1 MRFIPRNEMDIAVVG
16 VASYVKLDEDHKCIS
31 SGISLAS
38 VAPTPVNA
46 KDAEDFL
53 IDKKFTQENIEE
65 ASNLAPN
72 SANPISDVRGTS
84 EYRKKLVKVLTSRP
98 LSVCIEDSI

>member
-1 MRFIPRNEMDIAVVG
+1 MDIAVVG

-65 ASNLAPN
+65 AQGAQD
-72 SANPISDVRGTS
+72 I
-84 EYRKKLVKVLTSRP
+84 
-98 LSVCIEDSI
+98 